1 MPFKVMLFIVLIINY
16 LLAFGLFVFCTNLTN
31 IKKLFIFVTRKKNRE
46 IMGNQDK
53 TMGLIIKGFREKYDY
68 TQDKLANFL
77 GIKREMIS
85 FYENGEREVPIEV
98 LEKLSDLFGVEL
110 EMFFVDDIEEAM
122 AGVAFAYRKDE
133 LNTED
138 MQQIAAFGKIVK
150 NYLKIKKLHERTK

>member
-1 MPFKVMLFIVLIINY
+1 M
-16 LLAFGLFVFCTNLTN
+16 
-31 IKKLFIFVTRKKNRE
+31 E
-46 IMGNQDK
+46 NQDK

-68 TQDKLANFL
+68 TQDKLASFL

-133 LNTED
+133 LNAED